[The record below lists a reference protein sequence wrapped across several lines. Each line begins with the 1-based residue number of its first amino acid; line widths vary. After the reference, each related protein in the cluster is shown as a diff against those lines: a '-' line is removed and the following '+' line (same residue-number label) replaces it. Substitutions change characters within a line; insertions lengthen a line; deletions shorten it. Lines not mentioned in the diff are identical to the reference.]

1 MLYRIL
7 PADYGIKSLSSASLK
22 LGNVLEFNDPYDS
35 LLSLT
40 HPDPRVPQ
48 SKLDEGAARQRAAQF
63 GAYGILCLTENPQ
76 STCVWAHYAG
86 NHTGVALG
94 FDLDVSRK
102 DLIEIKYLR
111 SRPYLDITKP
121 LEPGTS
127 ETEQRVMTCLETKS
141 PDWKYEAER
150 RLIIRANDPS
160 VFRRRLSRIDTKTAL
175 FIPMPHELKVVVL
188 GYKCSRDDEAIV
200 RRIIETKYLNQISV
214 MRCTLSSRTF
224 NLEITSG

>member
-7 PADYGIKSLSSASLK
+7 PANYGIKSLRSASLK

-48 SKLDEGAARQRAAQF
+48 SKLDEGADRQRAAQF

-94 FDLDVSRK
+94 FDLDVSRD
-102 DLIEIKYLR
+102 DLIKIKYFPLR
-111 SRPYLDITKP
+111 PRLNITEP
-121 LEPGTS
+121 LEPDTL
-127 ETEQRVMTCLETKS
+127 ETTQRVMTCLETKS
-141 PDWKYEAER
+141 PDWEYECER

-160 VFRRRLSRIDTKTAL
+160 VFRRRTSRTDTKTAL
-175 FIPMPHELKVVVL
+175 FIPMPPELKVVVL

-200 RRIIETKYLNQISV
+200 RKIVETKYHNQISV

-224 NLEITSG
+224 NLEITNG